1 VKADRVAEE
10 QTKYAVRI
18 TRKGLLAWGA
28 LIFFV
33 MGWMF
38 VLGILVGRGIAPVP
52 IDTHALEKELAEL
65 KKSMLQKE
73 RAEIEAQAQQSQE
86 KDTKLG
92 FYEELIKPPLP
103 TQPKPSPTPAA
114 IKRPDPPGAVA
125 RVKPG
130 LSAEKAPMPDKP
142 KPTPAATPAP
152 KPKPEPK
159 PEPAAKQEATA
170 IPAPVP
176 EPPPPAPSDG
186 KGRYTIQVASFKDI
200 QSADQLV
207 GELRGKGYP
216 AYQLRIDVPEKGV
229 WFRVRVGA
237 YESRSAAERT
247 FKKLLDDRFK
257 AMVVGTD

>member
-1 VKADRVAEE
+1 MAEE

-73 RAEIEAQAQQSQE
+73 RAEIEAQAEQSQE
-86 KDTKLG
+86 KDTELG
-92 FYEELIKPPLP
+92 FYEALKKPPLP
-103 TQPKPSPTPAA
+103 TQLKPSPTPAA
-114 IKRPDPPGAVA
+114 VKKLDLPETVA

-130 LSAEKAPMPDKP
+130 PSAEKAPVPE

-152 KPKPEPK
+152 KPKPAPK
-159 PEPAAKQEATA
+159 PEPVAKQESAA
-170 IPAPVP
+170 QPAPTP
-176 EPPPPAPSDG
+176 ESPSPAPSDG

-216 AYQLRIDVPEKGV
+216 AYQLRTDVPEKGI

-237 YESRSAAERT
+237 YESRSAAEGT
-247 FKKLLDDRFK
+247 FKKLLGDRFK
-257 AMVVGTD
+257 AVVVGTD